1 MASSNEDVVAS
12 LVAPIVGFVL
22 ANVMFFSSLPELRRY
37 DLSSTWGPLNAH
49 PYPIVVANCIA
60 WMMYGAVVHDYW
72 VFASNVPGAM
82 VSTYATLLAIRTL
95 PRDETNV
102 VARSSQKKGKDI
114 EKMVVWGTC
123 GATSVVGFLVGVVLH
138 DDQKTK
144 RVVAGAYCNAVLAT
158 YYASPL
164 SEMKEML
171 TRRDASSLY
180 WPMSAA
186 ITVNGFS
193 WAAYGFASNDWF
205 LFSPNAFGGVVG
217 VVQLVFLATF
227 SKEKKQKKTRGMDGM
242 EMDQRRGGGG
252 GGGGDVVVANLS
264 SEDLILSG
272 QPTLSS

>member
-1 MASSNEDVVAS
+1 MAQSDDVVAS

-95 PRDETNV
+95 PRDNDETNV
-102 VARSSQKKGKDI
+102 AHHRKKGKDV
-114 EKMVVWGTC
+114 EKMFVWGTC

-171 TRRDASSLY
+171 TRRDAASLY

-227 SKEKKQKKTRGMDGM
+227 SKEKKQKKTRGTDGM
-242 EMDQRRGGGG
+242 EMEQRGGG
-252 GGGGDVVVANLS
+252 GGGGDVIVANLS

-272 QPTLSS
+272 QPSSSS

>member
-1 MASSNEDVVAS
+1 MVAS

-114 EKMVVWGTC
+114 EKMFVWGTC

-171 TRRDASSLY
+171 TRRDASRLY

-252 GGGGDVVVANLS
+252 GGGGGDVVVANLS

-272 QPTLSS
+272 QPSSSS

>member
-1 MASSNEDVVAS
+1 M
-12 LVAPIVGFVL
+12 
-22 ANVMFFSSLPELRRY
+22 
-37 DLSSTWGPLNAH
+37 
-49 PYPIVVANCIA
+49 
-60 WMMYGAVVHDYW
+60 
-72 VFASNVPGAM
+72 
-82 VSTYATLLAIRTL
+82 
-95 PRDETNV
+95 
-102 VARSSQKKGKDI
+102 
-114 EKMVVWGTC
+114 WGTC

-227 SKEKKQKKTRGMDGM
+227 SKKKKQKKTRGTDGM
-242 EMDQRRGGGG
+242 EMEQRGGGG
-252 GGGGDVVVANLS
+252 GGGGDVIVANLS

-272 QPTLSS
+272 QPSSSS

>member
-1 MASSNEDVVAS
+1 MAQSDDVVAS

-95 PRDETNV
+95 PRDNDETNV
-102 VARSSQKKGKDI
+102 AHHRKKGKDV
-114 EKMVVWGTC
+114 EKMFVWGTC

-171 TRRDASSLY
+171 TRRDAASLY

-227 SKEKKQKKTRGMDGM
+227 SKKKKQKKMRGTDGM
-242 EMDQRRGGGG
+242 EMEQRGGGGG
-252 GGGGDVVVANLS
+252 GGGGDVIVANLS

-272 QPTLSS
+272 QPSSSS

>member
-1 MASSNEDVVAS
+1 MAQSDDVVAS

-95 PRDETNV
+95 PRDETNTV
-102 VARSSQKKGKDI
+102 VARSRQKKGKDI
-114 EKMVVWGTC
+114 EKMFVWGAC

-144 RVVAGAYCNAVLAT
+144 RVVAGAYCNAVLAP

-252 GGGGDVVVANLS
+252 GGGDVVVANLS

-272 QPTLSS
+272 QPSSSS